1 MIISKIKIQSQSSNF
16 SIVSSILFVSV
27 LIKIQIRPPPCIW
40 FLQDPCMLTSQ
51 LWDLEPSHV
60 TTLRI
65 SLFRNKMELIL
76 VAHTLFQEWRK
87 MVIQWLNL
95 ALSGQGSRSV
105 CGQGTKIPQAM
116 QRSQK
121 IIVIIFKEFLLKKR
135 GRIINVK
142 CLLQ

>member
-1 MIISKIKIQSQSSNF
+1 
-16 SIVSSILFVSV
+16 
-27 LIKIQIRPPPCIW
+27 
-40 FLQDPCMLTSQ
+40 
-51 LWDLEPSHV
+51 
-60 TTLRI
+60 
-65 SLFRNKMELIL
+65 MELIL

-121 IIVIIFKEFLLKKR
+121 IIVIIFKEFLLKKTEKDS
-135 GRIINVK
+135 K
-142 CLLQ
+142 CKVLASIVNGSSYTAVSTVCHYHCELSPRKDYR